1 MGKFGGGF
9 PQGMGN
15 MQNLLKQAQKM
26 QADAAK
32 KQEQVE
38 AMSFEASA
46 GGNAI
51 VVKANG
57 AKKITNITINPDVV
71 DKDDVEMLQDLIL
84 TAVNEVLSQADKA
97 MQNEMGDFS
106 MPGLF

>member
-1 MGKFGGGF
+1 MARFGGGF

-26 QADAAK
+26 QQDAVK
-32 KQEQVE
+32 KQGEVE
-38 AMSFEASA
+38 SMTFEATA

-51 VVKANG
+51 SVKVNG
-57 AKKITNITINPDVV
+57 AKKIMDIKIAPDVV

-84 TAVNEVLSQADKA
+84 TAVNEAMSQADKA
-97 MQNEMGDFS
+97 MQNVMGDFS